1 MAMNEWAERLV
12 IGRGTFPFTNFLLNR
27 RKILTRYDEVRRTE
41 HISSEEM
48 HELQFL
54 RLQKLITFA
63 YERVPFYT
71 ERFRS
76 IGLLPGDIRS
86 IEDLRKVPPLS
97 RQDLIDH
104 RNAMVDRNLDASRDL
119 ADRSA
124 RGPGEPIPFGPF
136 RRHRLVRNTS
146 SGSTGAP
153 TVFYEDGSRTA
164 LNWVHE
170 LRLKSW
176 FGNLPGAR
184 EARMVRLSTE
194 YLPKSRV
201 LRLRNRL
208 WNQLILP
215 GVNLTDPD
223 YEVCVEKVKRF
234 RPRTLWGFT
243 SALAG
248 FADYLHRHGIDPV
261 PWGIRLVVGWAAPVY
276 DHERRLLAEVFR
288 CPVSNIYGAREVG
301 HVAGQCPDG
310 AYHLNQE
317 YLLTERDEEPAAG
330 GDREEGEILVTTLDI
345 SPMPFIRYRMGD
357 IGRVAPSSCGCGR
370 TLPVLQEFL
379 GRTGEVYRTRDGR
392 MISPNFWCRTFMNVR
407 LAGAIRRFQVI
418 YLSDTAMRVKIVK
431 NGSFTGAM
439 EQVLADHLR
448 KNFPQDMEF
457 TFEYVHDIPP
467 HISGK
472 YQMVVNAMDTGR
484 EVRS

>member
-1 MAMNEWAERLV
+1 MAFSERAERLL
-12 IGRGTFPFTNFLLNR
+12 IGRVTFPFTNYLLNR
-27 RKILTRYDEVRRTE
+27 RYILARYDELRRTE
-41 HISSEEM
+41 HAAPEAM
-48 HELQFL
+48 RELQL
-54 RLQKLITFA
+54 RKLQQLIAFA

-71 ERFRS
+71 ARFRE

-86 IEDLRKVPPLS
+86 LEDLRKVPPLG
-97 RQDLIDH
+97 RQEVIDY
-104 RNAMVDRNLDASRDL
+104 RNDMVDRTLAGSRDH

-124 RGPGEPIPFGPF
+124 RGPGEPIPFAPF

-223 YEVCVEKVKRF
+223 YAVCVAKMERF

-248 FADYLHRHGIDPV
+248 FADYLRRNNIDPA

-276 DHERRLLAEVFR
+276 DHERRLLAEVFG

-301 HVAGQCPDG
+301 HVAGQCLEG
-310 AYHLNQE
+310 SYHINQE
-317 YLLTERDEEPAAG
+317 YLFTEREENTAAC
-330 GDREEGEILVTTLDI
+330 GDGDTGEILATTLDI

-357 IGRVAPSSCGCGR
+357 IGKVAPSTCGCGR
-370 TLPVLQEFL
+370 RLPVLQEFL
-379 GRTGEVYRTRDGR
+379 GRTGEIYRTCDGR

-418 YLSDTAMRVKIVK
+418 YLNDHAMRIKIVK
-431 NGSFTGAM
+431 DGSYTEAT
-439 EQVLADHLR
+439 EQVLVDHLR
-448 KNFPQDMEF
+448 KNFPREMEF
-457 TFEYVHDIPP
+457 AFEYVPEIPP
-467 HISGK
+467 QISGK
-472 YQMVVNAMDTGR
+472 YQMVVNEMTCR
-484 EVRS
+484 QER